1 MGNREKLLEA
11 ATAIL
16 GRHGYQA
23 TSVDDILEA
32 AKVAP
37 SNFYYHFKSKEEL
50 AIEVLEGYFEKS
62 RREMAPVFMNRFLSA
77 TEKLERLHE
86 ALVKKATQSG
96 CCGGCPMGN
105 LAQELSDS
113 HPEFRMRLARH
124 FEECIE
130 GIAVVVQDGLK
141 SGEFRE
147 DADPKAAAYLIFG
160 SMQGLLLLSKSLKKI
175 DPLDQG
181 FRQSLN
187 LLKKGR

>member
-16 GRHGYQA
+16 GRNGYQA

-37 SNFYYHFKSKEEL
+37 SNFYYHFKSKEE
-50 AIEVLEGYFEKS
+50 I
-62 RREMAPVFMNRFLSA
+62 APIFMNRSLSA
-77 TEKLERLHE
+77 GEKLERLHE
-86 ALVKKATQSG
+86 SLVKKATNSG

-113 HPEFRMRLARH
+113 YPAFRMRLARH
-124 FEECIE
+124 FEECVE
-130 GIAVVVQDGLK
+130 GIAVVVKEGLS

-147 DADPKAAAYLIFG
+147 GTDPRAAAYLLFG
-160 SMQGLLLLSKSLKKI
+160 SIQGLLLLAKSLKKI
-175 DPLDQG
+175 DPLEQG
-181 FRQSLN
+181 FRQTLK
-187 LLKKGR
+187 LLKNKC